1 MPPPSTLN
9 PLSSL
14 VRRIPKRPKLL
25 DPEPSQL
32 FDLANPKKM
41 FVHGPN
47 RVNAKDRLFE
57 VMLEPTSIHPLK
69 VDPMGNR
76 VNDAV
81 SKNPLFVLKQTG
93 CNPMFSDFRPDSQ
106 VQELELYC
114 ILYPLHIMV
123 DPTVADHAVSIQT
136 LINIGL
142 QLSNSSSMSLNQA
155 AAAASSTAS
164 ISGKA
169 FTPSGAVT
177 IQPPS
182 ALTMRSNIKIS
193 ILAPVFEIKVPCLGA
208 SKVKVGGLSLRMNAL
223 NIAAFGYNEAVGG
236 LVNSIEVQVTVGD
249 AGLYSDDPSFS
260 IPGAGVCS
268 AASDDGSMHFPIAR
282 IENVIL
288 NSSLAIEAGGAP
300 NSGHVRSI
308 TSKAEVRSVMI
319 SVHSEQPKTLLAGIA
334 AAYTSGL
341 SALHAAAD
349 EFKSLDKS
357 MARQVGALSQQGQ
370 GSSSSATINKQGQQQ
385 QSLVSVDAKVD
396 RVGVLIGA
404 GDSGASDSE
413 TDGSR
418 CISLELCDC
427 SSNFNVLGSDVI
439 SLDISVPVIRL
450 SSKGSPILSIDA
462 GGLDFLHVALER
474 QGVSDIKARRELD
487 AEAPWALARVA
498 LRGVKLE
505 VSEGVVSDVSRL
517 VEDLSGVK
525 NVGQD
530 LGTIAMSLYQV
541 ARLNTKPD
549 EGTAQTSRFDRAVQ
563 VCH

>member
-1 MPPPSTLN
+1 MS
-9 PLSSL
+9 
-14 VRRIPKRPKLL
+14 
-25 DPEPSQL
+25 
-32 FDLANPKKM
+32 
-41 FVHGPN
+41 
-47 RVNAKDRLFE
+47 AKDRLFE

-76 VNDAV
+76 VNDAF

-142 QLSNSSSMSLNQA
+142 QLSNSSSISLNQA
-155 AAAASSTAS
+155 AAASSS
-164 ISGKA
+164 SSSMSDKA
-169 FTPSGAVT
+169 AHPKGAIT

-193 ILAPVFEIKVPCLGA
+193 VLAPVFEIKVPCLGA
-208 SKVKVGGLSLRMNAL
+208 SKVGSLSLRMNAL
-223 NIAAFGYNEAVGG
+223 NIAAFGYNEAAGG

-249 AGLYSDDPSFS
+249 AGLYSDDRAFS

-268 AASDDGSMHFPIAR
+268 AASDDGLTHFPIAR

-288 NSSLAIEAGGAP
+288 NSSLAIEAGDAP

-308 TSKAEVRSVMI
+308 TAKAEVRSVMI

-357 MARQVGALSQQGQ
+357 QARQVGALRQPNQ
-370 GSSSSATINKQGQQQ
+370 GSSATVNKQGQQQQQQQ
-385 QSLVSVDAKVD
+385 QSLVSVNAKVD

-413 TDGSR
+413 IDSSR
-418 CISLELCDC
+418 ISLELCDC
-427 SSNFNVLGSDVI
+427 SSNFDLLGSDVI
-439 SLDISVPVIRL
+439 SLNISVPVIRL
-450 SSKGSPILSIDA
+450 SSKGSPILSIDS

-474 QGVSDIKARRELD
+474 QGSSDIKARRELD
-487 AEAPWALARVA
+487 AEAPWALAQVA

-549 EGTAQTSRFDRAVQ
+549 EGTVKTSRFDRAVQ
-563 VCH
+563 VCRKP